1 VQLLDT
7 FYEGAAIQ
15 ACQRCGGRL
24 VDASSVD
31 RILLRKEFNF
41 SEGLLA
47 RARDFREKFLTNPVK
62 KQRVKDKEFPALA
75 CPNCGYRMMPRPY
88 NYQYF
93 IPVDK
98 CLSCYKIWFDADEL
112 EILQILVE
120 KKA

>member
-1 VQLLDT
+1 MPEKGIRAGAEVDGQEAAARLEHAQHLCEALPLQIVGQVVARHHPLSWRQQFLL
-7 FYEGAAIQ
+7 
-15 ACQRCGGRL
+15 
-24 VDASSVD
+24 
-31 RILLRKEFNF
+31 
-41 SEGLLA
+41 
-47 RARDFREKFLTNPVK
+47 NPVK
-62 KQRVKDKEFPALA
+62 KQRAKEKAAQNLCCPSCGQRMLA
-75 CPNCGYRMMPRPY
+75 RPY